1 MSYSNATVAKCR
13 QCAVAGAT
21 GGSAAEPGRCVVPG
35 RITPRQA
42 SEQARA
48 AARQR
53 LREAREA
60 AGLSLRGLATVM
72 SDQGHRVG
80 FAHLARVESGERSM
94 TRDLLLAWGAATG
107 QADPQAWAGQVAE
120 VLGQQRLGRSRQVLE
135 MDFRPPRPAEV
146 PGVLMAGDLS
156 CRIRSPE
163 AVYARAV
170 GLLAQAP
177 KAAPGDDQPVL
188 VTTCGPLARAFRE
201 AAQSIAPSAI
211 VPGGPN
217 ARKLVQLAAASAP
230 EERLRAVEEMLAASA
245 VVAPNGASG
254 SRPGHAREARGLY
267 EPLIAADAAEAD
279 IIAVPGTGGAVV
291 LSHPGGGCL
300 WLPVPGDDYQALAE
314 YLDPALRQARSSPVI
329 ELFRA
334 GPLVNQYWYK
344 EWETTLLEQ
353 EEDAEERL
361 FLQPH
366 LGVHTLT
373 PELAASRG
381 RLEARIGARR
391 VMEQDTESWLGLR
404 AERIAVFRRKL
415 RQGGCRYRDIAS
427 AETVLA
433 MAADG
438 YTHIRSV
445 PPAAGDDPAD
455 KPERLA
461 WAKEQ
466 LNNVREL
473 MTSYPG
479 GYELRFAPGD
489 TIPASRLWS
498 LVRKPG
504 QQADVLLTFTLTDQA
519 SGHVPSPG
527 GPGPWFANA
536 LVRDAEVSRRFREEF
551 EQIWDEAP
559 GRDHTLHVL
568 QESIAKISAVT

>member
-1 MSYSNATVAKCR
+1 MVS
-13 QCAVAGAT
+13 
-21 GGSAAEPGRCVVPG
+21 GG
-35 RITPRQA
+35 ITPREA

-60 AGLSLRGLATVM
+60 AGLSLRKLAAVM
-72 SDQGHRVG
+72 SDHDHRVG

-94 TRDLLLAWGAATG
+94 TRDLVLAWGAATG
-107 QADPQAWAGQVAE
+107 QADPQAWAREVVA

-135 MDFRPPRPAEV
+135 MDFRPPRPTEI
-146 PGVLMAGDLS
+146 PEVLMAGDLS

-163 AVYARAV
+163 AIYARAA

-177 KAAPGDDQPVL
+177 TAAPGDDQPV
-188 VTTCGPLARAFRE
+188 VITTCGPLARAFRE

-211 VPGGPN
+211 VPGGPD
-217 ARKLVQLAAASAP
+217 ARKLVQLAAAPVP
-230 EERLRAVEEMLAASA
+230 EERLQAVEEMLAASA
-245 VVAPNGASG
+245 VVPPNGPAG
-254 SRPGHAREARGLY
+254 SPRGPAREAQGLY
-267 EPLIAADAAEAD
+267 EPLVAANATETD
-279 IIAVPGTGGAVV
+279 IIAVPGIGGAVM

-300 WLPVPGDDYQALAE
+300 WLPVPGDDYQALRE

-334 GPLVNQYWYK
+334 GQLVNQYWYK
-344 EWETTLLEQ
+344 EWETKLLEH

-366 LGVHTLT
+366 LGTHTQT

-381 RLEARIGARR
+381 RLEFRIGARR
-391 VMEQDTESWLGLR
+391 VLEQDIESWLALR

-415 RQGGCRYRDIAS
+415 RQGECRYRDIAS
-427 AETVLA
+427 FNTVNA
-433 MAADG
+433 MVADG
-438 YTHIRSV
+438 YTHIRSIHQS
-445 PPAAGDDPAD
+445 AGGDPGD
-455 KPERLA
+455 KLERLA
-461 WAKEQ
+461 WVKQQ
-466 LNNVREL
+466 LSNVMDF

-479 GYELRFAPGD
+479 GYELRFVPGGK
-489 TIPASRLWS
+489 IPGNRLWS
-498 LVRKPG
+498 LLRKPG
-504 QQADVLLTFTLTDQA
+504 PQAEVLFTFTLTDQA
-519 SGHVPSPG
+519 SGQVPSPDG
-527 GPGPWFANA
+527 QGPWFANA
-536 LVRDAEVSRRFREEF
+536 LVRDAEVSKRFRKEF
-551 EQIWDEAP
+551 EQLWQEAP

>member
-1 MSYSNATVAKCR
+1 
-13 QCAVAGAT
+13 
-21 GGSAAEPGRCVVPG
+21 VVPG

-60 AGLSLRGLATVM
+60 AGLSLRGLAAAM
-72 SDQGHRVG
+72 SGHGHRVG

-94 TRDLLLAWGAATG
+94 TRDLLIAWGTATG
-107 QADPQAWAGQVAE
+107 QADPQAWARDVAE
-120 VLGQQRLGRSRQVLE
+120 VLGEQRLGRSRQVLE
-135 MDFRPPRPAEV
+135 MDFRPPQPAEV
-146 PGVLMAGDLS
+146 PDVLRAGDLS

-163 AVYARAV
+163 AIYARAA

-177 KAAPGDDQPVL
+177 KAAPGDDQPV
-188 VTTCGPLARAFRE
+188 VITTRGPLARAFRE
-201 AAQSIAPSAI
+201 AAQSIAPSTI
-211 VPGGPN
+211 VPGGPE
-217 ARKLVQLAAASAP
+217 ARKLVQLAAAPTP
-230 EERLRAVEEMLAASA
+230 EERLRVVEEMLAASA
-245 VVAPNGASG
+245 VVPPNGAAG
-254 SRPGHAREARGLY
+254 SRPGHAREAHGLY
-267 EPLIAADAAEAD
+267 EPLIAADAAETD
-279 IIAVPGTGGAVV
+279 IIAVPRAGGAVV
-291 LSHPGGGCL
+291 ISHPGGGCL
-300 WLPVPGDDYQALAE
+300 WLPVPGDDYPALRE
-314 YLDPALRQARSSPVI
+314 YLDPALRRARSSPVI

-334 GPLVNQYWYK
+334 GQLVNQYWYK
-344 EWETTLLEQ
+344 EWETQLLEQ

-366 LGVHTLT
+366 LGVHTMT

-381 RLEARIGARR
+381 RLEFRIGARR

-427 AETVLA
+427 AETVTA
-433 MAADG
+433 MVADG

-445 PPAAGDDPAD
+445 PLPARDDPGD

-466 LNNVREL
+466 LNNIRDL

-479 GYELRFAPGD
+479 GYELRFAPSD
-489 TIPASRLWS
+489 KIPGNRLWS
-498 LVRKPG
+498 LVRKPA
-504 QQADVLLTFTLTDQA
+504 QQADVLFTFTLTGQA
-519 SGHVPSPG
+519 SGHAPAPG
-527 GPGPWFANA
+527 GQGPWFANA
-536 LVRDAEVSRRFREEF
+536 LVRDAEVSKRFREEF
-551 EQIWDEAP
+551 EQLWHEAP

-568 QESIAKISAVT
+568 QESIDKISAVT

>member
-1 MSYSNATVAKCR
+1 MP
-13 QCAVAGAT
+13 
-21 GGSAAEPGRCVVPG
+21 E

-42 SEQARA
+42 SEQART

-60 AGLSLRGLATVM
+60 AGLSLRGLAAVM
-72 SDQGHRVG
+72 TGHGHRVG
-80 FAHLARVESGERSM
+80 FAHLARVESGERSI
-94 TRDLLLAWGAATG
+94 TRDLVLAWGAATG
-107 QADPQAWAGQVAE
+107 QADPQAWAGQVVE

-135 MDFRPPRPAEV
+135 MDFRPPQPADV
-146 PGVLMAGDLS
+146 PEILRAGDLS

-163 AVYARAV
+163 AIYARAA

-177 KAAPGDDQPVL
+177 KAAPGDDQPVV

-201 AAQSIAPSAI
+201 AAQSIAPGAI
-211 VPGGPN
+211 VPGGPD
-217 ARKLVQLAAASAP
+217 ARKLVQLAAAPAP
-230 EERLRAVEEMLAASA
+230 EERLRVVEEMLAASA
-245 VVAPNGASG
+245 VVPPNGAAG
-254 SRPGHAREARGLY
+254 SPGPAREAQGLY
-267 EPLIAADAAEAD
+267 EPLVAAEAAEPD
-279 IIAVPGTGGAVV
+279 IIAVPHADGAVV

-300 WLPVPGDDYQALAE
+300 WLPVPGDDYQALRE

-334 GPLVNQYWYK
+334 GRLVNQYWYK
-344 EWETTLLEQ
+344 EWETKLLEH

-366 LGVHTLT
+366 LGVHTMT

-381 RLEARIGARR
+381 RLEARAGARR
-391 VMEQDTESWLGLR
+391 VLEQDIESWLGLR

-415 RQGGCRYRDIAS
+415 RRGGCRYRDIAS
-427 AETVLA
+427 AETVTA
-433 MAADG
+433 MVADG
-438 YTHIRSV
+438 YTHIRGV
-445 PPAAGDDPAD
+445 PLPARDDPGD
-455 KPERLA
+455 KPELLA
-461 WAKEQ
+461 RVKAQ
-466 LNNVREL
+466 LSNVRDL

-479 GYELRFAPGD
+479 GYELRFAPSGR
-489 TIPASRLWS
+489 IPGSRLWS

-504 QQADVLLTFTLTDQA
+504 QQADVLFTFTLTDQA

-551 EQIWDEAP
+551 EQLWDEAP

>member
-1 MSYSNATVAKCR
+1 M
-13 QCAVAGAT
+13 
-21 GGSAAEPGRCVVPG
+21 PG

-53 LREAREA
+53 LREARET
-60 AGLSLRGLATVM
+60 AGLSLRGLAAVM
-72 SDQGHRVG
+72 NGHGHRVG

-94 TRDLLLAWGAATG
+94 TRDLLIAWGTATG
-107 QADPQAWAGQVAE
+107 QADPQAWARQVVE

-135 MDFRPPRPAEV
+135 MEFRPPQPAEV
-146 PGVLMAGDLS
+146 PDVLKAGDLS

-163 AVYARAV
+163 AVYARV
-170 GLLAQAP
+170 TGLLARAP
-177 KAAPGDDQPVL
+177 KAAPGDDQPV
-188 VTTCGPLARAFRE
+188 VITTCGPLARAFRE

-211 VPGGPN
+211 VPGGTD
-217 ARKLVQLAAASAP
+217 ARKLVQLAAAPTP
-230 EERLRAVEEMLAASA
+230 EERLQAVEEMLAASA
-245 VVAPNGASG
+245 VVPPNGAAG
-254 SRPGHAREARGLY
+254 SPPGQAREAQGLY
-267 EPLIAADAAEAD
+267 EPLVAGAAAESD
-279 IIAVPGTGGAVV
+279 IIAVPRIGGAVV

-300 WLPVPGDDYQALAE
+300 WLPVPGDDYQALRE

-329 ELFRA
+329 ELVRA
-334 GPLVNQYWYK
+334 GRLVNQYWYK
-344 EWETTLLEQ
+344 GWETKLLEQ

-381 RLEARIGARR
+381 RLEARAGARR

-415 RQGGCRYRDIAS
+415 RQGRCRYRDIAS
-427 AETVLA
+427 AETVHA
-433 MAADG
+433 MIADG

-445 PPAAGDDPAD
+445 PLPARDDPRD
-455 KPERLA
+455 KSERLA

-466 LNNVREL
+466 LSNVRDL
-473 MTSYPG
+473 MNSYPG
-479 GYELRFAPGD
+479 GYELRFAPSGR
-489 TIPASRLWS
+489 IPVSRLWS
-498 LVRKPG
+498 LVRKSG
-504 QQADVLLTFTLTDQA
+504 QQAEVLLTFTLTDQA
-519 SGHVPSPG
+519 SGQAPSPG
-527 GPGPWFANA
+527 GQGPWFANA

-551 EQIWDEAP
+551 EQLWHEAP

-568 QESIAKISAVT
+568 QESIDKISAVT

>member
-1 MSYSNATVAKCR
+1 
-13 QCAVAGAT
+13 
-21 GGSAAEPGRCVVPG
+21 VPG
-35 RITPRQA
+35 RITPRQV

-53 LREAREA
+53 LREARET
-60 AGLSLRGLATVM
+60 AGLSLRGLAAVM
-72 SDQGHRVG
+72 TGHGHRVG

-94 TRDLLLAWGAATG
+94 TRDLVIAWGMATG
-107 QADPQAWAGQVAE
+107 QADPQAWARQVVE
-120 VLGQQRLGRSRQVLE
+120 VLGQDRLGHSRQVLE
-135 MDFRPPRPAEV
+135 MDFRPPQPAEV
-146 PGVLMAGDLS
+146 PDVLRAGDLS

-163 AVYARAV
+163 AIYARAA

-177 KAAPGDDQPVL
+177 KATPGDDQPVV
-188 VTTCGPLARAFRE
+188 VTTRGPLARAFRE

-211 VPGGPN
+211 VPGGPD
-217 ARKLVQLAAASAP
+217 ARKLVQLAAAPAP
-230 EERLRAVEEMLAASA
+230 EERLRVVEEMLAASA
-245 VVAPNGASG
+245 VVPPGPGA
-254 SRPGHAREARGLY
+254 RPGQAREARGLY
-267 EPLIAADAAEAD
+267 EPLVAASATEPD
-279 IIAVPGTGGAVV
+279 IIAVPRTGGAVV

-300 WLPVPGDDYQALAE
+300 WLPVPGDDYQALRE

-329 ELFRA
+329 ELARA
-334 GPLVNQYWYK
+334 GQLVNQYWYK

-366 LGVHTLT
+366 LGVHTMT

-381 RLEARIGARR
+381 RLEARVGARR

-427 AETVLA
+427 AETVDA
-433 MAADG
+433 MVADG

-445 PPAAGDDPAD
+445 PLPAREDSGD
-455 KPERLA
+455 KSERLA

-466 LNNVREL
+466 LSSVRDL

-479 GYELRFAPGD
+479 GYELRFAPSD
-489 TIPASRLWS
+489 RIPGNRLWS

-504 QQADVLLTFTLTDQA
+504 QQAEVLLTFTLTDQA
-519 SGHVPSPG
+519 SGQVQSPHG
-527 GPGPWFANA
+527 QGPWFANA
-536 LVRDAEVSRRFREEF
+536 LVRDAEVSKRFREEF
-551 EQIWDEAP
+551 EQLWHEAP

-568 QESIAKISAVT
+568 QESIDKISAVG

>member
-1 MSYSNATVAKCR
+1 
-13 QCAVAGAT
+13 
-21 GGSAAEPGRCVVPG
+21 VPG

-53 LREAREA
+53 LREARET
-60 AGLSLRGLATVM
+60 AGLSLRGLAAVM
-72 SDQGHRVG
+72 TGHGHRVG

-94 TRDLLLAWGAATG
+94 TRDLVIAWGAATG
-107 QADPQAWAGQVAE
+107 QADPQAWARQVVE
-120 VLGQQRLGRSRQVLE
+120 VLGQERLGRSRQVLE
-135 MDFRPPRPAEV
+135 MDFRPPQPAEV
-146 PGVLMAGDLS
+146 PDVLRAGDLS

-163 AVYARAV
+163 AIYARAA
-170 GLLAQAP
+170 GLLARAP
-177 KAAPGDDQPVL
+177 EATPGDDQPVV
-188 VTTCGPLARAFRE
+188 VTTRGPLALAFRE

-211 VPGGPN
+211 VPGGTD
-217 ARKLVQLAAASAP
+217 ARKLVQLAAAPAP
-230 EERLRAVEEMLAASA
+230 EERLRVVEEMLAASA
-245 VVAPNGASG
+245 VVPPDPGA
-254 SRPGHAREARGLY
+254 RPGQAREAQGLY
-267 EPLIAADAAEAD
+267 EPLVAADAAEPD

-300 WLPVPGDDYQALAE
+300 WLPVPGDDYPALRE

-334 GPLVNQYWYK
+334 GQLVNQYWYK
-344 EWETTLLEQ
+344 EWETQLLEQ

-366 LGVHTLT
+366 LGVHTMT

-381 RLEARIGARR
+381 RLEARVGARR
-391 VMEQDTESWLGLR
+391 VLEPDTESWLGLR

-427 AETVLA
+427 AETVTA
-433 MAADG
+433 MVADG

-445 PPAAGDDPAD
+445 PLPAREDPGD
-455 KPERLA
+455 KLERLA
-461 WAKEQ
+461 WVKEQ
-466 LNNVREL
+466 LSSARDL

-479 GYELRFAPGD
+479 GYELRFAPSD
-489 TIPASRLWS
+489 TIPGSRLWS
-498 LVRKPG
+498 LVRKSG

-519 SGHVPSPG
+519 SGQVPPPDG
-527 GPGPWFANA
+527 QGPWFANA
-536 LVRDAEVSRRFREEF
+536 LVRDAEVSKRFREEF
-551 EQIWDEAP
+551 EQLWHEAP

-568 QESIAKISAVT
+568 QESIDKISAAS

>member
-1 MSYSNATVAKCR
+1 M
-13 QCAVAGAT
+13 
-21 GGSAAEPGRCVVPG
+21 PG

-60 AGLSLRGLATVM
+60 AGLSLRRLAAVM
-72 SDQGHRVG
+72 NDHGHEVG

-94 TRDLLLAWGAATG
+94 TRDLVLAWGAATG
-107 QADPQAWAGQVAE
+107 QADPQAWAREVVE
-120 VLGQQRLGRSRQVLE
+120 VLGQQRLARSRQVLE
-135 MDFRPPRPAEV
+135 MEFRPPQPTKV
-146 PGVLMAGDLS
+146 PDVLWAGNLS

-163 AVYARAV
+163 AIYARAA

-177 KAAPGDDQPVL
+177 KAAPGDDQPV
-188 VTTCGPLARAFRE
+188 VITTCGPLARAFRE

-211 VPGGPN
+211 VPGGPG
-217 ARKLVQLAAASAP
+217 ARKLVQLAAAPTP
-230 EERLRAVEEMLAASA
+230 EERLQAVEEMLAASA
-245 VVAPNGASG
+245 VVPPNGAAG
-254 SRPGHAREARGLY
+254 SPPGQAREAQGLY
-267 EPLIAADAAEAD
+267 EPLVAADAAESD
-279 IIAVPGTGGAVV
+279 IIAVPRIGGAVV

-300 WLPVPGDDYQALAE
+300 WLPVPGDDYQALRE
-314 YLDPALRQARSSPVI
+314 YLDPALQAARSGPVI

-334 GPLVNQYWYK
+334 GRLVNQYWYK
-344 EWETTLLEQ
+344 GWETKLLEH

-381 RLEARIGARR
+381 RLEARIGGRR
-391 VMEQDTESWLGLR
+391 VLEQDTESWLGLR

-415 RQGGCRYRDIAS
+415 RRGGCRYRDIAS
-427 AETVLA
+427 AETVTA
-433 MAADG
+433 MVADG
-438 YTHIRSV
+438 YTHIRSIP
-445 PPAAGDDPAD
+445 PPARDDPGD

-461 WAKEQ
+461 RAKEQ
-466 LNNVREL
+466 LSNIRDL

-479 GYELRFAPGD
+479 GYELRFAPSGK
-489 TIPASRLWS
+489 IPASRLWS

-504 QQADVLLTFTLTDQA
+504 QQAEVLFTFTLADQS
-519 SGHVPSPG
+519 SGHAPVPG
-527 GPGPWFANA
+527 GQGPWFANA
-536 LVRDAEVSRRFREEF
+536 LVRDAEVSKRFREEF
-551 EQIWDEAP
+551 EQLWHEAP
-559 GRDHTLHVL
+559 GRDHTLRVL
-568 QESIAKISAVT
+568 QESIDKISAVT

>member
-1 MSYSNATVAKCR
+1 M
-13 QCAVAGAT
+13 
-21 GGSAAEPGRCVVPG
+21 PG

-60 AGLSLRGLATVM
+60 AGLSLRKLAAVM
-72 SDQGHRVG
+72 NDHGHEVG

-94 TRDLLLAWGAATG
+94 TRDLVRAWGIATG
-107 QADPQAWAGQVAE
+107 QADPQAWAREVVE

-135 MDFRPPRPAEV
+135 MEFRPPRPAEI
-146 PGVLMAGDLS
+146 PGVLMAGDPS

-163 AVYARAV
+163 AIYARAA
-170 GLLAQAP
+170 GLLARAP
-177 KAAPGDDQPVL
+177 KATPGDDQPVV
-188 VTTCGPLARAFRE
+188 VTTRGPLAQAFRE

-211 VPGGPN
+211 VPGGTD

-230 EERLRAVEEMLAASA
+230 EERLRVVEEMLAASA
-245 VVAPNGASG
+245 VVPPNPDPG
-254 SRPGHAREARGLY
+254 SPPGQAREAQGLY
-267 EPLIAADAAEAD
+267 EPLIAANATEAD
-279 IIAVPGTGGAVV
+279 IIAVPGIGGAVL

-300 WLPVPGDDYQALAE
+300 WLPVPGDDYQALRE

-334 GPLVNQYWYK
+334 RLVNQYWYK
-344 EWETTLLEQ
+344 GWETQLLEQ

-366 LGVHTLT
+366 LGTHTQT

-381 RLEARIGARR
+381 RLEFRIGARR
-391 VMEQDTESWLGLR
+391 VLEQDTESWLALR

-427 AETVLA
+427 VDTVTA
-433 MAADG
+433 MVADG
-438 YTHIRSV
+438 YTHIRSIP
-445 PPAAGDDPAD
+445 PPARDDPGE
-455 KPERLA
+455 KVERLA
-461 WAKEQ
+461 WVKQQ
-466 LNNVREL
+466 LGNIRDL

-479 GYELRFAPGD
+479 GYELRFVPSGK
-489 TIPASRLWS
+489 IPASRLWS

-504 QQADVLLTFTLTDQA
+504 QQAEVLFTFTLADQA
-519 SGHVPSPG
+519 SGQVPSPDG
-527 GPGPWFANA
+527 QGPWFANA
-536 LVRDAEVSRRFREEF
+536 LVRDAEVSKRFREEF
-551 EQIWDEAP
+551 EQLWDEAP
-559 GRDHTLHVL
+559 GPDHTLHVL
-568 QESIAKISAVT
+568 QESIDKISAVT

>member
-1 MSYSNATVAKCR
+1 M
-13 QCAVAGAT
+13 
-21 GGSAAEPGRCVVPG
+21 VPG

-60 AGLSLRGLATVM
+60 AGLSLRRLAAVM
-72 SDQGHRVG
+72 NDHGHEVG

-94 TRDLLLAWGAATG
+94 TRDLVLAWGRATG
-107 QADPQAWAGQVAE
+107 QADPQAWAREVVE
-120 VLGQQRLGRSRQVLE
+120 VLGQQRLARSRRVLE
-135 MDFRPPRPAEV
+135 MEFRPPQPAEV
-146 PGVLMAGDLS
+146 PDVLWAGNLS

-163 AVYARAV
+163 AIYARAA
-170 GLLAQAP
+170 GLLARAP
-177 KAAPGDDQPVL
+177 KAAPGDDQPV
-188 VTTCGPLARAFRE
+188 VITTCGPLARAFRE

-211 VPGGPN
+211 VPGGPD
-217 ARKLVQLAAASAP
+217 ARKLVQLAAAPTP
-230 EERLRAVEEMLAASA
+230 EERLQAVEEMLAASA
-245 VVAPNGASG
+245 VVPSNGAAG
-254 SRPGHAREARGLY
+254 SPPGQAWEAQGLY
-267 EPLIAADAAEAD
+267 EPLVAADAAESD
-279 IIAVPGTGGAVV
+279 IIAVPRIGGAVV

-300 WLPVPGDDYQALAE
+300 WLPVPGDDYQALRE
-314 YLDPALRQARSSPVI
+314 YLDPALQAARSGPVI

-334 GPLVNQYWYK
+334 GRLVNQYWYQG
-344 EWETTLLEQ
+344 WETKLLEH

-391 VMEQDTESWLGLR
+391 VLEQDTESWLGLR

-415 RQGGCRYRDIAS
+415 RRGGCRYRDIAS
-427 AETVLA
+427 AETVTA
-433 MAADG
+433 MVADG
-438 YTHIRSV
+438 YTHIRSI
-445 PPAAGDDPAD
+445 PQPARDDPGG

-461 WAKEQ
+461 WARQQ
-466 LNNVREL
+466 LSNIRDL

-479 GYELRFAPGD
+479 GYELRFAPSD
-489 TIPASRLWS
+489 KIPASRLWS

-504 QQADVLLTFTLTDQA
+504 QQAEVLFTFTLADQA
-519 SGHVPSPG
+519 SGHAPVPG
-527 GPGPWFANA
+527 GQGPWFANA
-536 LVRDAEVSRRFREEF
+536 LVRDAEVSKRFREEF
-551 EQIWDEAP
+551 EQLWHEAP
-559 GRDHTLHVL
+559 GRDHTLRVL
-568 QESIAKISAVT
+568 QESIDKISAVT

>member
-1 MSYSNATVAKCR
+1 M
-13 QCAVAGAT
+13 
-21 GGSAAEPGRCVVPG
+21 PG

-60 AGLSLRGLATVM
+60 AGLSLRRLAAVM
-72 SDQGHRVG
+72 TGHGHEVG

-94 TRDLLLAWGAATG
+94 TRDLVLAWGRATG
-107 QADPQAWAGQVAE
+107 QADPQAWAREVVE
-120 VLGQQRLGRSRQVLE
+120 VLGQQRLARSRRVLE
-135 MDFRPPRPAEV
+135 MEFRPPQPAEV
-146 PGVLMAGDLS
+146 PDVLWAGNLS

-163 AVYARAV
+163 AIYARAA
-170 GLLAQAP
+170 GLLARAP
-177 KAAPGDDQPVL
+177 KAAPGDDQPV
-188 VTTCGPLARAFRE
+188 VITTCGPLARAFRE

-211 VPGGPN
+211 VPGGPD
-217 ARKLVQLAAASAP
+217 ARKLVQLAAAPTP

-245 VVAPNGASG
+245 VVPPNGAAG
-254 SRPGHAREARGLY
+254 SPPGQAREAQGLY
-267 EPLIAADAAEAD
+267 EPLVAADAAESD
-279 IIAVPGTGGAVV
+279 IIAVPRVGGAVV

-300 WLPVPGDDYQALAE
+300 WLPVPGDDYQALRE
-314 YLDPALRQARSSPVI
+314 YLDPALQAARSGPVI

-334 GPLVNQYWYK
+334 GRLVNQYWYK
-344 EWETTLLEQ
+344 GWETKLLEH

-391 VMEQDTESWLGLR
+391 VLEQDTESWLGLR

-427 AETVLA
+427 AETVTA
-433 MAADG
+433 MVADG
-438 YTHIRSV
+438 YTHIRSI
-445 PPAAGDDPAD
+445 PQPARDDPGD
-455 KPERLA
+455 KLERLA

-466 LNNVREL
+466 LSNIRDL

-479 GYELRFAPGD
+479 GYELRFAPSD
-489 TIPASRLWS
+489 KIPGNRLWS

-504 QQADVLLTFTLTDQA
+504 QQAEVLFTFTLADQA
-519 SGHVPSPG
+519 SGQAPVPG
-527 GPGPWFANA
+527 GQGPWFANA
-536 LVRDAEVSRRFREEF
+536 LVRDAEVSKRFREEF
-551 EQIWDEAP
+551 EQLWHEAP
-559 GRDHTLHVL
+559 GRDHTLRVL
-568 QESIAKISAVT
+568 QESIDKISAVT

>member
-1 MSYSNATVAKCR
+1 M
-13 QCAVAGAT
+13 
-21 GGSAAEPGRCVVPG
+21 VPG

-53 LREAREA
+53 LREAREE
-60 AGLSLRGLATVM
+60 AGLSLRRLAAVM
-72 SDQGHRVG
+72 NDHGHEVG

-94 TRDLLLAWGAATG
+94 TRDLVLAWGRATG
-107 QADPQAWAGQVAE
+107 QADPQAWAREVVE
-120 VLGQQRLGRSRQVLE
+120 VLGQQRLARSRQVLE
-135 MDFRPPRPAEV
+135 MQFRPPQPTEV
-146 PGVLMAGDLS
+146 PDLLRAGNLS

-163 AVYARAV
+163 AIYARAA

-177 KAAPGDDQPVL
+177 KAAPGDDQPVV

-211 VPGGPN
+211 VPGGTD
-217 ARKLVQLAAASAP
+217 ARKLVQLAAAPTP
-230 EERLRAVEEMLAASA
+230 EERLQAVEEMLAASA
-245 VVAPNGASG
+245 VVPPNGAAG
-254 SRPGHAREARGLY
+254 SPPGQAREAQGLY
-267 EPLIAADAAEAD
+267 EPLVAADAAEAD
-279 IIAVPGTGGAVV
+279 IIAVPGVGGAVV

-300 WLPVPGDDYQALAE
+300 WLPVPGDDYQALRE
-314 YLDPALRQARSSPVI
+314 YLDPALQAARSGPVI

-334 GPLVNQYWYK
+334 CRPVNQYWYK
-344 EWETTLLEQ
+344 GWETKLLEH

-391 VMEQDTESWLGLR
+391 VLEQDTESWLGLR

-415 RQGGCRYRDIAS
+415 RRGGCRYRDIAS
-427 AETVLA
+427 AETVTA
-433 MAADG
+433 MVADG
-438 YTHIRSV
+438 YTHIRSI
-445 PPAAGDDPAD
+445 PQPARDDPGD
-455 KPERLA
+455 KLERLA

-466 LNNVREL
+466 LSNIKDL

-479 GYELRFAPGD
+479 GYELRFAPSD
-489 TIPASRLWS
+489 KIPGNRLWS
-498 LVRKPG
+498 LIRKPG
-504 QQADVLLTFTLTDQA
+504 HQAEVLFTFTLADQA
-519 SGHVPSPG
+519 SGHAPVPG
-527 GPGPWFANA
+527 GQGPWFANA
-536 LVRDAEVSRRFREEF
+536 LVRDAEVSKRFREEF
-551 EQIWDEAP
+551 EQLWHEAP
-559 GRDHTLHVL
+559 GRDHTLRVL
-568 QESIAKISAVT
+568 QESINKISAVT

>member
-1 MSYSNATVAKCR
+1 M
-13 QCAVAGAT
+13 
-21 GGSAAEPGRCVVPG
+21 VPG

-60 AGLSLRGLATVM
+60 AGLSLRRLAAVM
-72 SDQGHRVG
+72 TGHGHEVG

-94 TRDLLLAWGAATG
+94 TRDLVLAWGRATG
-107 QADPQAWAGQVAE
+107 QADPQAWAREVVE
-120 VLGQQRLGRSRQVLE
+120 VLGQQRLARSRQVLE
-135 MDFRPPRPAEV
+135 MEFRPPQPAEV
-146 PGVLMAGDLS
+146 PDVLWAGNLS

-163 AVYARAV
+163 AIYARAA

-177 KAAPGDDQPVL
+177 KAAPGDDQPV
-188 VTTCGPLARAFRE
+188 VITTCGPLARAFRE

-211 VPGGPN
+211 VPGGPD
-217 ARKLVQLAAASAP
+217 ARKLVQLAAAPTP

-245 VVAPNGASG
+245 VVPPNGAAG
-254 SRPGHAREARGLY
+254 SPPGQTREAQGLY
-267 EPLIAADAAEAD
+267 EPLIAADAAESD
-279 IIAVPGTGGAVV
+279 IIAVPRVGGAVV

-300 WLPVPGDDYQALAE
+300 WLPVPGDDYQALRE
-314 YLDPALRQARSSPVI
+314 YLDPALQAARSGPVI

-334 GPLVNQYWYK
+334 GRLVNQYWYK
-344 EWETTLLEQ
+344 GWETKLLEH

-391 VMEQDTESWLGLR
+391 VLEQDTESWLGLR

-427 AETVLA
+427 AETVTA
-433 MAADG
+433 MVADG
-438 YTHIRSV
+438 YTHIRSI
-445 PPAAGDDPAD
+445 PQPARDDPGD
-455 KPERLA
+455 KLERLA
-461 WAKEQ
+461 WARQQ
-466 LNNVREL
+466 LSNIRDL

-479 GYELRFAPGD
+479 GYELRFAPSD
-489 TIPASRLWS
+489 KIPGNRLWS

-504 QQADVLLTFTLTDQA
+504 QQTEVLFTFTLADQA
-519 SGHVPSPG
+519 SGHAPAPG
-527 GPGPWFANA
+527 GQGPWFANA
-536 LVRDAEVSRRFREEF
+536 LVRDAEVSKRFREEF
-551 EQIWDEAP
+551 EQLWHEAP
-559 GRDHTLHVL
+559 GRDHTLRVL
-568 QESIAKISAVT
+568 QESIDKISAVT

>member
-1 MSYSNATVAKCR
+1 
-13 QCAVAGAT
+13 
-21 GGSAAEPGRCVVPG
+21 VVPG

-60 AGLSLRGLATVM
+60 AGLSLRRLAAVM
-72 SDQGHRVG
+72 TGHGHEVG

-94 TRDLLLAWGAATG
+94 TRDLVLAWGRATG
-107 QADPQAWAGQVAE
+107 QADPQAWDREVVE
-120 VLGQQRLGRSRQVLE
+120 VLGQQRLARSRQVLE
-135 MDFRPPRPAEV
+135 MDFRPPQPTEV
-146 PGVLMAGDLS
+146 PDVLWAGNLS

-163 AVYARAV
+163 AIYARAA
-170 GLLAQAP
+170 GLLARAP
-177 KAAPGDDQPVL
+177 KAAPGDDQPV
-188 VTTCGPLARAFRE
+188 VITTCGPLARAFRE

-211 VPGGPN
+211 VPGGPD
-217 ARKLVQLAAASAP
+217 ARKLVQLAAAPTP

-245 VVAPNGASG
+245 VVPPNGAAG
-254 SRPGHAREARGLY
+254 SPPGPAREAQGLY
-267 EPLIAADAAEAD
+267 EPLIAADAAESD
-279 IIAVPGTGGAVV
+279 IIAVPRVGGAVV

-300 WLPVPGDDYQALAE
+300 WLPVPGDDYQALRE
-314 YLDPALRQARSSPVI
+314 YLDPALQAARSGPVI

-334 GPLVNQYWYK
+334 GRLVNQYWYK
-344 EWETTLLEQ
+344 GWETKLLEH

-391 VMEQDTESWLGLR
+391 VLEQDTESWLGLR

-415 RQGGCRYRDIAS
+415 RRGGCRYRDIAS
-427 AETVLA
+427 AETVTA
-433 MAADG
+433 MVADG
-438 YTHIRSV
+438 YTHIRSI
-445 PPAAGDDPAD
+445 PQPARDDPGD
-455 KPERLA
+455 KLERLA
-461 WAKEQ
+461 WARQQ
-466 LNNVREL
+466 LSNIRDL

-479 GYELRFAPGD
+479 GYELRFAPSD
-489 TIPASRLWS
+489 KIPGNRLWS

-504 QQADVLLTFTLTDQA
+504 QQTEVLFTFTLADQA
-519 SGHVPSPG
+519 SGHAPAPG
-527 GPGPWFANA
+527 GQGPWFANA
-536 LVRDAEVSRRFREEF
+536 LVRDAEVSKRFREEF
-551 EQIWDEAP
+551 EQLWHEAP

-568 QESIAKISAVT
+568 QESIDKISAVT

>member
-1 MSYSNATVAKCR
+1 MVA
-13 QCAVAGAT
+13 
-21 GGSAAEPGRCVVPG
+21 G

-60 AGLSLRGLATVM
+60 AGLSLRGLAAVM
-72 SDQGHRVG
+72 TGHGHRVG

-94 TRDLLLAWGAATG
+94 TRDLVLAWGAATG
-107 QADPQAWAGQVAE
+107 QADPQAWADQVVA

-146 PGVLMAGDLS
+146 PDVLMAGDLS

-163 AVYARAV
+163 AIYARAA
-170 GLLAQAP
+170 GLLARAP
-177 KAAPGDDQPVL
+177 RAVPGDDQPVV

-201 AAQSIAPSAI
+201 AAQSITPAAI
-211 VPGGPN
+211 VPAGPD
-217 ARKLVQLAAASAP
+217 ARKLVQLAAAPAP
-230 EERLRAVEEMLAASA
+230 EERLRTVEEMLAASA
-245 VVAPNGASG
+245 VVPPNGAAG
-254 SRPGHAREARGLY
+254 SRPGHAREAQSLY
-267 EPLIAADAAEAD
+267 EPLVAADAAEPD
-279 IIAVPGTGGAVV
+279 IIAVPGIGGAVV

-300 WLPVPGDDYQALAE
+300 WLPVPGDDYPALRE

-381 RLEARIGARR
+381 RLEFRIGARR

-427 AETVLA
+427 AETVTA
-433 MAADG
+433 MVADG
-438 YTHIRSV
+438 RTHIRSIP
-445 PPAAGDDPAD
+445 PPARDDPGD

-461 WAKEQ
+461 WVKEQ
-466 LNNVREL
+466 LSNVRDL

-479 GYELRFAPGD
+479 GYELRFVSGD

-504 QQADVLLTFTLTDQA
+504 QQAEVLFTCTLTAQA
-519 SGHVPSPG
+519 SGQTPSPDG
-527 GPGPWFANA
+527 QGPWFANA
-536 LVRDAEVSRRFREEF
+536 LVRDAEVSKRFREEF
-551 EQIWDEAP
+551 DQLWQEAP

-568 QESIAKISAVT
+568 QESIDKISAVT